1 MTEPASPQDDSE
13 DTTPTARGAI
23 RGNLWIGI
31 LLFCAGVGWYATTL
45 DADSIAANSHYG
57 VLSIMPAV
65 GALAICFITRNVI
78 LALFIGVVLGGLVST
93 DYNIIQAYLIP
104 ALGTPRFA
112 EILLVYLW
120 ALGGLLGL
128 WNRNGGAWHFATW
141 ISENYVKSRRS
152 AMFFAWLMGI
162 IFHQGGTIS
171 TVLTGT
177 TVRPIADREKVAH
190 EELAYIVDSTAS
202 PVATIIPFNVWPVYV
217 AGLIAIPSMTHFIAG
232 RDEAIAM
239 FLDAIWFNFY
249 GWFAILFTLLFA
261 LGLLPFMGRKM
272 RAAQRR
278 VLTTGELD
286 APGAE
291 PMISKE
297 LTTVDVADGYTPS
310 LLDFFVPIGVLF
322 TFAIVPWLITG
333 APMIFEAFG
342 LAVVSGVIVSMMRG
356 MSTKDAFDALVDGIK
371 GVSVGAIILGL
382 AVTLAKVSE
391 TLGASAWVI
400 DVSADNLTA
409 IPYILPGLLM
419 IICMTVSFSVGSS
432 WGTYAVVFPIALPL
446 AYAISADPLFVTLSF
461 AAILGGAVFGD
472 QCSPISDTTILA
484 SLACGSDLMDHVLTQ
499 LPMALTAAG
508 IAMTLYTGIAFFIT

>member
-1 MTEPASPQDDSE
+1 MTEPASRQPGPDDST
-13 DTTPTARGAI
+13 DRPHGPI
-23 RGNLWIGI
+23 RSNLWIGI
-31 LLFCAGVGWYATTL
+31 VLLLAGVAWYATTL
-45 DADSIAANSHYG
+45 DADAVAADAHYG
-57 VLSIMPAV
+57 VLSIVPAI

-78 LALFIGVVLGGLVST
+78 LALFMGVVLGGLVST

-128 WNRNGGAWHFATW
+128 WNRNGGAWRFATW
-141 ISENYVKSRRS
+141 ISENFVRSRRS

-202 PVATIIPFNVWPVYV
+202 PVATIIPFNVWPVYI

-261 LGLLPFMGRKM
+261 LGLLPFMGGKM

-278 VLTTGELD
+278 VAETGQLD
-286 APGAE
+286 RPGAE

-297 LTTVDVADGYTPS
+297 LTTVNVAEGYTPS

-446 AYAISADPLFVTLSF
+446 AYAISADPTFVTLSF
-461 AAILGGAVFGD
+461 AAIMGGAVFGD

-484 SLACGSDLMDHVLTQ
+484 SLACGCDLMDHVLTQ

-508 IAMTLYTGIAFFIT
+508 IAITLYTGIAFFVA